1 MNAII
6 SALPVTNNHENNIQ
20 QSSISSGTR
29 QNQNRIGGVIAVKNS
44 PEAIFHRIPAIT
56 EAIAS
61 YLKEPDYS
69 NFVAAVKGT
78 SLRPLKE
85 IYRVHQQKN
94 LPLDALR
101 PHERQLRIALQLQ
114 QKELS
119 DSLKKTVIVELT
131 QSEQK
136 PYVPFPLGTIA
147 LGCLIPRQNSH
158 AGIVHYVDY
167 YDGTPLPLNLVGNDP
182 IATALL
188 KWKKEVMAKNDALKR
203 LFAGGSSVMLT
214 PFQEDASLLSI
225 PIYKTELNHENFAI
239 LLKVADEQAANA
251 PLLEK
256 YGLIF
261 LMMRFAVCLKKNNL
275 RGLSGFEINEAL
287 FRYSRLL
294 ETGRDILGVLPGKI
308 LYQRP

>member
-1 MNAII
+1 MNTIKL
-6 SALPVTNNHENNIQ
+6 ALPINNHENNIQ
-20 QSSISSGTR
+20 QSSISFGGGQHPI
-29 QNQNRIGGVIAVKNS
+29 QNVIAVKNS
-44 PEAIFHRIPAIT
+44 PEEIFHRIPAIT

-69 NFVAAVKGT
+69 RFVAAVKGT
-78 SLRPLKE
+78 SLRPLQE

-147 LGCLIPRQNSH
+147 LGCIIPRQNAN

-167 YDGTPLPLNLVGNDP
+167 YDGTPLPLNRVGNDP

-188 KWKKEVMAKNDALKR
+188 KWKKAVMAKNDALKR
-203 LFAGGSSVMLT
+203 IFAGGSGVMLT
-214 PFQEDASLLSI
+214 HFQEGISLLTI
-225 PIYKTELNHENFAI
+225 PIYKTELNCENFAI
-239 LLKVADEQAANA
+239 LLRIADRHADNS
-251 PLLEK
+251 PLPVK

-261 LMMRFAVCLKKNNL
+261 VMMRLAICLKKNNL
-275 RGLSGFEINEAL
+275 PGLSGFEINEAL
-287 FRYSRLL
+287 TRYPRLL
-294 ETGRDILGVLPGKI
+294 ETGREILGVLPGKI